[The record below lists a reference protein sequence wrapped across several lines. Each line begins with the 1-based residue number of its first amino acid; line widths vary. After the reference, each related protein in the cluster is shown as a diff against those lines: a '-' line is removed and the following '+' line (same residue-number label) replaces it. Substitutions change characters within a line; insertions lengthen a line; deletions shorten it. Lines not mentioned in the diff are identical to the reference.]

1 VKTERRGLTQCNTEA
16 ERHFREEGLAVMRD
30 SDLWQRGRVDAI
42 MVGNR
47 MLVEEKRKVEAKTNG
62 FSQAIAD
69 LAKFWGGW
77 GSVRG

>member
-1 VKTERRGLTQCNTEA
+1 
-16 ERHFREEGLAVMRD
+16 
-30 SDLWQRGRVDAI
+30 

-47 MLVEEKRKVEAKTNG
+47 MLVEEKRKVEAETNG
-62 FSQAIAD
+62 FSEAIAD